1 MRKGIGLHNHPW
13 TQTGLEFWIATTR
26 GTKMNILHLCILY
39 FSSVDSG
46 GSNERMLS
54 KTQTQGIELVA
65 NCVANDDLSDGTR
78 ENRRRMSSNRV
89 HLLLLRPLA
98 RGDQMSD
105 ERGDRRS
112 PDIHDRLPATRSRK
126 PWVAP
131 KVIVSAVSL
140 TAGATKPPIEK
151 LAPNMPAKA
160 GGAS

>member
-1 MRKGIGLHNHPW
+1 
-13 TQTGLEFWIATTR
+13 
-26 GTKMNILHLCILY
+26 MNILHLCILY

-54 KTQTQGIELVA
+54 KTRTQGIELVA
-65 NCVANDDLSDGTR
+65 NCVANGDHSDVTR
-78 ENRRRMSSNRV
+78 ENRRRMSSYRVRV

-151 LAPNMPAKA
+151 IAPNMPAKP